1 LNSLLIVNGNLVNEG
16 ATSIRDIL
24 IVNGRI
30 EAIGSSLQNTKADK
44 TIDASGLTIL
54 PGMIDDQ
61 VHFREPGMTQK
72 ADIATESRAAVAGG
86 ITSFMDMPNTIPNTL
101 TAKRLEEKYQLAANK
116 SMANYGFYFGASNDN
131 LEDIKRLDPRSA
143 CGIKVFM
150 GASTGNMLVDNPQ
163 TLEKIFEHAP
173 TLVATHCE
181 DTPTILANEEKM
193 RAQYG
198 DEIPFELHP
207 QIRSTEACVKSS
219 TLAIDLANRF
229 GTRLHVL
236 HISTAEEVAAF
247 ASGPITRKQITAEAC
262 VHFLHFSSD
271 DYAQKG
277 ALIKCNPAI
286 KTPADRDAIISGL
299 LEDRLD
305 LIGTDHAPHTL
316 EEKHNS
322 YFNAPS
328 GLPLVQYALL
338 AVLEHYHAGRF
349 SLPFIAHKT
358 SHAVADCFGIND
370 RGYLREGYWADLVL
384 LDLEKPTLA
393 EHKSVL
399 SKCAWTP
406 FDGYTFHSSI
416 HSTIVSGQIAWSE
429 DHLQQ
434 TASGQRLE
442 FHNSR

>member
-1 LNSLLIVNGNLVNEG
+1 VNEG

-338 AVLEHYHAGRF
+338 AVLEHYHTGRF
-349 SLPFIAHKT
+349 SLPFIAHKP
-358 SHAVADCFGIND
+358 A
-370 RGYLREGYWADLVL
+370 
-384 LDLEKPTLA
+384 TL
-393 EHKSVL
+393 
-399 SKCAWTP
+399 
-406 FDGYTFHSSI
+406 
-416 HSTIVSGQIAWSE
+416 
-429 DHLQQ
+429 
-434 TASGQRLE
+434 
-442 FHNSR
+442 